1 VIGLGSDIVR
11 DVGKNAEIREVFVR
25 MFVVRMATAAGNV
38 MLTAP
43 RNNGWYQQEGG
54 TVVSNQQILF
64 LLPTATTI

>member
-1 VIGLGSDIVR
+1 VTGLGSDIVR

-25 MFVVRMATAAGNV
+25 MFVAPMATAVENV
-38 MLTAP
+38 IRTAP
-43 RNNGWYQQEGG
+43 RNNGSYQQEGG